1 MTSAPN
7 RPTRVNCYVDAFNF
21 HYGVLKGG
29 PYRWLDMAE
38 FLRLTLARQMP
49 GPFQIGSVKV
59 FAALLDGP
67 DRVGPQTAHFNAM
80 RAAAPNVEIILGQ
93 FVFTEALMPD
103 ADEPGLMRR
112 VVKIEEKG
120 SDVNLALHMLND
132 AWEDRYDCAAMV
144 SNDSDLAGALRMVRS
159 RGKRAGIVFPSLPSR
174 SPARRRKL
182 SASLKRF
189 ADFRARIYEDDL
201 ASAQLPS
208 RVVRP
213 DGAVFEKPPAWQKRT
228 AK

>member
-29 PYRWLDMAE
+29 PYKWLNIAE
-38 FLRLTLARQMP
+38 FLRLTLARCMP
-49 GPFQIGSVKV
+49 DPFQIGRVKI
-59 FAALLDGP
+59 FTALLDGSELV
-67 DRVGPQTAHFNAM
+67 RAQKAHLRAM
-80 RAAAPNVEIILGQ
+80 RAAAPNVEIILGK
-93 FVFTEALMPD
+93 FHFTEARMLD
-103 ADEPGLMRR
+103 AADGVMRR

-213 DGAVFEKPPAWQKRT
+213 DGAVFEKPPAWRKRA